1 MDFALGGGGS
11 LADDDGSG
19 ANEQSEEVWCSL
31 RQYLQRGS
39 GLALPVNVH
48 YTAKSQFATTAKFSW
63 LWLADDSRGRMLP
76 SGHLKMSG

>member
-39 GLALPVNVH
+39 GLALPVNVSL
-48 YTAKSQFATTAKFSW
+48 YSEKSICDHCKVF
-63 LWLADDSRGRMLP
+63 LAAACRR
-76 SGHLKMSG
+76 